1 MSDLIIVGGGVI
13 GLAIAYELA
22 GKGVAVRLVERGEPG
37 REASWA
43 GAGILTP
50 ASTAGA
56 RAPIDRL
63 RALSLELTPP
73 WVEAIH
79 EATGLDPGYRR
90 YGALYLAA
98 GDAELEELERAAADW
113 AAQGV
118 EAEPL
123 TAAAARRLEPALGP
137 GVDRAYRLPGEA
149 QIRNPR
155 LLAALA
161 EACRRRGVTLD
172 TGCEVTGLRV
182 EGRRVTAL
190 DTAAGPI
197 PGDRFVLAAGAWTP
211 ALAAGAGIE
220 LAGEPVRG
228 QIVLLDAPAPPFR
241 HNLWSGER
249 YAVARDD
256 GRVLVGST
264 MERAGFDK
272 RPTAEGVAGLLELAR
287 RLVPALA
294 AAPFVRAWAGLRP
307 GSLDG
312 HPVIGRAPG
321 HHNLYLATGHHRAGL
336 ELAAG
341 TARVL
346 TDLLL
351 DRPPPVPQQPMPPH
365 RPPREPP
372 P

>member
-22 GKGVAVRLVERGEPG
+22 GEGVAVRLVERGEPG

-98 GDAELEELERAAADW
+98 GDAELEELERAAAGW

-137 GVDRAYRLPGEA
+137 GFDRAYLLPGEA
-149 QIRNPR
+149 QVRNPR

-228 QIVLLDAPAPPFR
+228 QLVLLDAPAPPFR

-272 RPTAEGVAGLLELAR
+272 RPTASRRRSGLKAATPTTRPRKSRLSSTPDMLSKDASGAATSAR
-287 RLVPALA
+287 RPASRSAEAGFGPCASFLTV
-294 AAPFVRAWAGLRP
+294 FRASSTSCSR
-307 GSLDG
+307 SSC
-312 HPVIGRAPG
+312 RAYSMIRRTPCAV
-321 HHNLYLATGHHRAGL
+321 NSTTSSKR
-336 ELAAG
+336 
-341 TARVL
+341 RS
-346 TDLLL
+346 
-351 DRPPPVPQQPMPPH
+351 
-365 RPPREPP
+365 
-372 P
+372 